1 MSEILSSPAGTL
13 LRSTR
18 PPSLPSDQGQAPSY
32 PAFRRL
38 SGPPLS
44 ALKRRPPGRSM
55 TQSPLRKGGPMAM
68 CCPQTQWTGSSP
80 SLVSSSS
87 MDSTGEPDSRD
98 RVFWKK
104 KGVL

>member
-1 MSEILSSPAGTL
+1 MMRLPRAGTL

-18 PPSLPSDQGQAPSY
+18 PPSLASDQGQGPSK

-38 SGPPLS
+38 AGSHS
-44 ALKRRPPGRSM
+44 VSWFSRRPPGRSM

-68 CCPQTQWTGSSP
+68 CCPQTQSTASSP
-80 SLVSSSS
+80 SLVSASS

-98 RVFWKK
+98 RVFSKK

>member
-1 MSEILSSPAGTL
+1 
-13 LRSTR
+13 
-18 PPSLPSDQGQAPSY
+18 
-32 PAFRRL
+32 
-38 SGPPLS
+38 
-44 ALKRRPPGRSM
+44 
-55 TQSPLRKGGPMAM
+55 MAM